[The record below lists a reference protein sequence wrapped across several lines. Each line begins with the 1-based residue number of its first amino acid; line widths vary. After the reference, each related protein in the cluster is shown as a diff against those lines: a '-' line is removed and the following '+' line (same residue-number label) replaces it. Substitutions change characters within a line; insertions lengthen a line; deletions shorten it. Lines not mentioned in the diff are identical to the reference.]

1 MVFADTGA
9 ACPPDHFAELSKLHK
24 HAVPHPVRCKY
35 IRSELE
41 LTNDGFAGV
50 GTFSRQ
56 QGHRGVWCI
65 PLSLTRVLVSSF
77 PPGGGRPPSKG
88 GSYRLPY
95 RPNQPQGSRGL
106 AAVHSLPPSLSLPP
120 LCLRSPGP
128 GVETESETQVI
139 REMLATGF
147 VEKFKIGITFQPAR
161 RWTNPKYG
169 YQVLGY
175 TTMVICYASESS
187 DVIAEM
193 EEGLIALYRVFDR
206 SGQYVQKDR
215 RDGDVRC
222 ANRAPGGESAHHGH
236 SPFFLYVVAKIKRL
250 PHHIILCHGW
260 CHVK

>member
-1 MVFADTGA
+1 M
-9 ACPPDHFAELSKLHK
+9 
-24 HAVPHPVRCKY
+24 HP
-35 IRSELE
+35 
-41 LTNDGFAGV
+41 A
-50 GTFSRQ
+50 
-56 QGHRGVWCI
+56 
-65 PLSLTRVLVSSF
+65 LTRVLVSSF
-77 PPGGGRPPSKG
+77 PPGVGRPPSKG
-88 GSYRLPY
+88 GSYRLPH
-95 RPNQPQGSRGL
+95 RPNQPRGSRGP
-106 AAVHSLPPSLSLPP
+106 AVIPSPPPFPLSPSLPP
-120 LCLRSPGP
+120 LSRAL
-128 GVETESETQVI
+128 GVESRSKTQVI

>member
-1 MVFADTGA
+1 MVHPALTHQGACLVVSSGGWQASVQGWVLPPTLPAQPAPGLTGA
-9 ACPPDHFAELSKLHK
+9 C
-24 HAVPHPVRCKY
+24 
-35 IRSELE
+35 
-41 LTNDGFAGV
+41 
-50 GTFSRQ
+50 
-56 QGHRGVWCI
+56 
-65 PLSLTRVLVSSF
+65 
-77 PPGGGRPPSKG
+77 GRP
-88 GSYRLPY
+88 LP
-95 RPNQPQGSRGL
+95 
-106 AAVHSLPPSLSLPP
+106 PPSLSLPP

-139 REMLATGF
+139 REMLATGC

-260 CHVK
+260 CHAK

>member
-1 MVFADTGA
+1 
-9 ACPPDHFAELSKLHK
+9 
-24 HAVPHPVRCKY
+24 
-35 IRSELE
+35 
-41 LTNDGFAGV
+41 
-50 GTFSRQ
+50 
-56 QGHRGVWCI
+56 
-65 PLSLTRVLVSSF
+65 
-77 PPGGGRPPSKG
+77 
-88 GSYRLPY
+88 
-95 RPNQPQGSRGL
+95 
-106 AAVHSLPPSLSLPP
+106 
-120 LCLRSPGP
+120 
-128 GVETESETQVI
+128 
-139 REMLATGF
+139 MLATGC

-161 RWTNPKYG
+161 RWTNPRYG

-250 PHHIILCHGW
+250 PPHFIMCHGW